1 MKSLIV
7 ITTLIMSQNLWADRD
22 DDDYPHHLDVAYAK
36 VISAEPVVRIVHR
49 SEPQTFCE
57 PVTVEVHRER
67 SNTGGKLVGAV
78 IGGAI
83 GHAIGHRHHHA
94 GAGTVVGA
102 IAGAQIGGM
111 TGRRS
116 DSVEYRTEN
125 RCRTEHISRQESILD
140 GYNVRYRYQGRTYHT
155 FTPEHP
161 GKRIRVNVNVSP
173 AWDD

>member
-1 MKSLIV
+1 MKPLI
-7 ITTLIMSQNLWADRD
+7 LIATVLMSQSLWADRGD
-22 DDDYPHHLDVAYAK
+22 DRHHHNVAYAK
-36 VISAEPVVRIVHR
+36 VTSVEPVTRVVHR
-49 SEPQTFCE
+49 TEPQTFCE

-67 SNTGGKLVGAV
+67 SNPGGKLVGAL

-102 IAGAQIGGM
+102 IAGAQIGGA
-111 TGRRS
+111 TGERRN
-116 DSVEYRTEN
+116 SVEYRTEN
-125 RCRTEHISRQESILD
+125 RCRTEYISRQESILD
-140 GYNVRYRYQGRTYHT
+140 GYNVQYRYQGRTYHT

-161 GKRIRVNVNVSP
+161 GKRIRVHVNVSP